1 MKISKINM
9 LGLCVGV
16 ALLFSGCMKQ
26 VKCQAEDNSA
36 IQVGALKSNFAE
48 DRGIIKNPGNP
59 FSETVYNK
67 NLKMD
72 SNVITAEKSTL
83 SVLSTLSGLVAPW
96 ELRLDANNDTVQIG
110 NTLYECDKGLF
121 ELIQILEKDKNK

>member
-1 MKISKINM
+1 M
-9 LGLCVGV
+9 
-16 ALLFSGCMKQ
+16 
-26 VKCQAEDNSA
+26 VKCHTEDNST
-36 IQVGALKSNFAE
+36 IQVGAVGANFAS

-72 SNVITAEKSTL
+72 ANVITAEKSMV
-83 SVLSTLSGLVAPW
+83 SVLFTWGGLVAPW
-96 ELRLDANNDTVQIG
+96 KLRLDANNDTVQIG
-110 NTLYECDKGLF
+110 DTLYECDKGLF